1 MGSKSIM
8 MDPSCARHSG
18 MALRDRIT
26 VPIPE
31 LNRQILEM
39 RKEGVSKKEVARR
52 FGLSPSRIWL
62 IERGDKADSSMAER
76 RAKLRE
82 KIRVAN
88 DLEKLWPV
96 KDLLDAIGLGLVTR
110 QRLMDHFVTTGKRQI
125 SLRELMDMC
134 LDAPMEGRDWMSPP
148 LYRVRGF
155 AKIGFWSVVNGLTG
169 MDLGS
174 RCNQEWQMM
183 LAKVK
188 EKWGITGKTPYSSGA
203 YSFGF

>member
-1 MGSKSIM
+1 
-8 MDPSCARHSG
+8 

-31 LNRQILEM
+31 RNRQILEM

-125 SLRELMDMC
+125 SLRELLDMC
-134 LDAPMEGRDWMSPP
+134 LDAPAEGLDFMLSP
-148 LYRVRGF
+148 LLRVHGVG
-155 AKIGFWSVVNGLTG
+155 KKGFWSVVNGLTD
-169 MDLGS
+169 MDLGN
-174 RCNQEWQMM
+174 RCNKEWQWR
-183 LAKVK
+183 LVKVK
-188 EKWGITGKTPYSSGA
+188 QNYGVTGATA
-203 YSFGF
+203 YGRT

>member
-26 VPIPE
+26 VPIPKR
-31 LNRQILEM
+31 NRKILEM

-52 FGLSPSRIWL
+52 FGLSPSRIRL

-125 SLRELMDMC
+125 SLRELLDMC
-134 LDAPMEGRDWMSPP
+134 LDAPAEGLDFMLSP
-148 LYRVRGF
+148 LLRVHGVG
-155 AKIGFWSVVNGLTG
+155 KKGFWSVVNGLTD
-169 MDLGS
+169 MDLGN
-174 RCNQEWQMM
+174 RCNKEWQWR
-183 LAKVK
+183 LVKVK
-188 EKWGITGKTPYSSGA
+188 QNYGVTGATA
-203 YSFGF
+203 YGRT